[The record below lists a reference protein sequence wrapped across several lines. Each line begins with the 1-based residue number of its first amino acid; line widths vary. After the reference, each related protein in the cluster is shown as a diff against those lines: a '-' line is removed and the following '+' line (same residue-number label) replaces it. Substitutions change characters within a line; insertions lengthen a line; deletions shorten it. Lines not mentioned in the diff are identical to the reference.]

1 MMRQISIFITALALT
16 FLTAVPLMAQEETL
30 PTGTVSGQITNL
42 TPDGIVPTNLD
53 VMLHAWDSG
62 FDEKAMQNGLSDADG
77 RFAFESVPLNPAW
90 VYAVMLTYDDVLYF
104 SEPMPLSEG
113 TTTLTMDVAVY
124 EKTSAT
130 NAVQVERQHVF
141 FDTASGGLMVGEI
154 YILSN
159 LGDRTITGSSGD
171 DAPISPL
178 QFSLPENAASV
189 TFEGGENGRFLRTPD
204 GFVDTA
210 PLRPGE
216 GSGQVVVRYVLP
228 YEDGMSYAV
237 TPSWPTKVINFLVP
251 QGVGLTISGD
261 GLLDEGLRDM
271 GDGRQVAVFSHEELA
286 AGDRM
291 ALTLTGAL
299 ALPANVPAATANAP
313 APGPGA
319 DRNVLAAGAAVLGLA
334 LIGGGYWWYQQ
345 SGKDADISEQ
355 AAAFDDLVRQIAQL
369 DADYDMGD
377 VEEAVYSQERAR
389 LRQQAQGMLT
399 WVEVA

>member
-1 MMRQISIFITALALT
+1 MRQIGIFITALALA
-16 FLTAVPLMAQEETL
+16 FLTAVPLVAQEETL

-42 TPDGIVPTNLD
+42 TPDGIVPTGLD
-53 VMLHAWDSG
+53 VMLHAWDVD
-62 FDEKAMQNGLSDADG
+62 FNEKTMQNGLSDVAG
-77 RFAFESVPLNPAW
+77 TFTFESVPLNPAW
-90 VYAVMLTYDDVLYF
+90 IYAVMLTYDDVLYF
-104 SEPMPLSEG
+104 SEPMPLPEG
-113 TTTLTMDVAVY
+113 ATNLTLEVAVY
-124 EKTSAT
+124 EKTNAT

-159 LGDRTITGSSGD
+159 LGDRTIAGSHGD

-189 TFEGGENGRFLRTPD
+189 TFEGGEDGRFLRTPD

-228 YEDGMSYAV
+228 YEDGMSYTL
-237 TPSWPTKVINFLVP
+237 TPSWPTNGINFLVP

-271 GDGRQVAVFSHEELA
+271 GDGRQVAVFSHEGLT
-286 AGDRM
+286 AGDSM

-299 ALPANVPAATANAP
+299 ALPANVPAVTAITPAP
-313 APGPGA
+313 APGA
-319 DRNVLAAGAAVLGLA
+319 DRNVLAVGAAVLGLA
-334 LIGGGYWWYQQ
+334 LIGSGYWWYRQP
-345 SGKDADISEQ
+345 GKDAEGSEPDI
-355 AAAFDDLVRQIAQL
+355 AFDDLVRQIAQL
-369 DADYDMGD
+369 DANYDLGH
-377 VEEAVYSQERAR
+377 VAEPVYSQERAR
-389 LRQQAQGMLT
+389 LRRQAQGVLA
-399 WVEVA
+399 EAEAA

>member
-1 MMRQISIFITALALT
+1 M
-16 FLTAVPLMAQEETL
+16 
-30 PTGTVSGQITNL
+30 
-42 TPDGIVPTNLD
+42 PTNLD

-189 TFEGGENGRFLRTPD
+189 TFEEEKT
-204 GFVDTA
+204 
-210 PLRPGE
+210 
-216 GSGQVVVRYVLP
+216 
-228 YEDGMSYAV
+228 
-237 TPSWPTKVINFLVP
+237 
-251 QGVGLTISGD
+251 
-261 GLLDEGLRDM
+261 
-271 GDGRQVAVFSHEELA
+271 AVFCVR
-286 AGDRM
+286 RM
-291 ALTLTGAL
+291 DLSIPPRCAL
-299 ALPANVPAATANAP
+299 A
-313 APGPGA
+313 
-319 DRNVLAAGAAVLGLA
+319 RAV
-334 LIGGGYWWYQQ
+334 
-345 SGKDADISEQ
+345 GKLLCVMCCPMKMA
-355 AAAFDDLVRQIAQL
+355 
-369 DADYDMGD
+369 
-377 VEEAVYSQERAR
+377 
-389 LRQQAQGMLT
+389 
-399 WVEVA
+399 